1 MASKDYFR
9 NLAQMSRRIAGN
21 MTDPVIVDQLLAI
34 GEEYDL
40 ERPSA
45 RLSRIQQWTSRQDST
60 QRKTANPADRRDRR
74 IRLHRREAT
83 SNLALLA

>member
-1 MASKDYFR
+1 MPSKNYFR

-40 ERPSA
+40 EAERASQLDPKVDFAPPGQHPPDNSKPS
-45 RLSRIQQWTSRQDST
+45 
-60 QRKTANPADRRDRR
+60 
-74 IRLHRREAT
+74 
-83 SNLALLA
+83 

>member
-40 ERPSA
+40 EAERAPEPDPAVDFAAGQHPAENSKPS
-45 RLSRIQQWTSRQDST
+45 
-60 QRKTANPADRRDRR
+60 
-74 IRLHRREAT
+74 
-83 SNLALLA
+83 